1 MTVNSTHKL
10 YTHVE
15 PKSWCYHMSV
25 RALLVFLLV
34 VLADLNDL
42 RDVVVGTEVQGANVD
57 VDIVL

>member
-1 MTVNSTHKL
+1 MLNPEVGV
-10 YTHVE
+10 Y
-15 PKSWCYHMSV
+15 PMSV

-34 VLADLNDL
+34 ILADLNDL